1 MAGSTFMGLPRDAIP
16 WAPSIDPE
24 RCIGCGDC
32 LDVCPNGVYAL
43 NEQTNQMDVVNP
55 GQCVVLCDKCAGYC
69 PQEAIRFPDKEVTK
83 AHLRDLL
90 RSLPASSR
98 RPPPEHP

>member
-1 MAGSTFMGLPRDAIP
+1 MAGSTFMGLPREAIP

-43 NEQTNQMDVVNP
+43 NEQTNLMDVVRP
-55 GQCVVLCDKCAGYC
+55 DQCVVLCDKCAAFC
-69 PQEAIRFPDKEVTK
+69 PQEAIRFPDKETTK